1 MKKTVVLLF
10 ITLSLLSLSCNS
22 KSYRSDLSCNDLAA
36 AILSDISKEFVEYE
50 SYYADYIISD
60 QALYTDCTV
69 IYSLEVNDIDE
80 IGIFRATDKESA
92 NIIRQELTA
101 YIDDMRKTERAFI
114 ESYAKD
120 ELPKLDAARVE
131 ALGLYV
137 IYVISDTDSV
147 NKIITATEKAL
158 A

>member
-36 AILSDISKEFVEYE
+36 AILSDNSKEFVEYE

-92 NIIRQELTA
+92 NIMRRELTA
-101 YIDDMRKTERAFI
+101 YIDDMRQTERAFI
-114 ESYAKD
+114 ESYAKK
-120 ELPKLDAARVE
+120 ELPKLDAARIE

-158 A
+158 S